1 MTTDTHLIII
11 RHGQTQAN
19 VDHKWHGSTDTA
31 LNQTG
36 EQQAQKAAERIA
48 REHTD
53 IAAIYASPLQRTLH
67 TALRI
72 GELLDIEVITDP
84 RLQEYGIGS
93 LEGTSFDDLRNQHN
107 FFDLVAADPHYAPDR
122 GESIHGVGTR
132 VRSAFEEFAANHR
145 GEKVVAVSH
154 GAAMALALAGIFHD
168 DWYQWHRFHFQNT
181 AVTEL
186 QLGSSPRLLRFNC
199 VHHLAATGLDNLPTV
214 ENG

>member
-1 MTTDTHLIII
+1 MNNDIHLIII

-31 LNQTG
+31 LNETG
-36 EQQAQKAAERIA
+36 GLQAQKAAERIA
-48 REHTD
+48 REHSD
-53 IAAIYASPLQRTLH
+53 VSAIYASPLQRTLH
-67 TALRI
+67 TAQRI
-72 GELLDIEVITDP
+72 AELLDIEVITEP
-84 RLQEYGIGS
+84 RIQEYGIGT
-93 LEGTSFDDLRNQHN
+93 LEGTSFDELREQHD
-107 FFDLVAADPHYAPDR
+107 FFDRVAADPHYAPEL

-132 VRSAFEEFAANHR
+132 VISAFEDFTARHP

-186 QLGSSPRLLRFNC
+186 NLGSVPKLLRFNC
-199 VHHLAATGLDNLPTV
+199 VEHLTAAGLDNLPTV
-214 ENG
+214 TNG

>member
-1 MTTDTHLIII
+1 MNNDIHLIII

-31 LNQTG
+31 LNEIG

-48 REHTD
+48 REHSD
-53 IAAIYASPLQRTLH
+53 VSAIYASPLQRTRH
-67 TALRI
+67 TAQRI
-72 GELLDIEVITDP
+72 AELLDIEVIAEP
-84 RLQEYGIGS
+84 RIQEYGIGA
-93 LEGTSFDDLRNQHN
+93 LEGTSFDDLKERHD
-107 FFDLVAADPHYAPDR
+107 FFDRVAADPHYAAER

-132 VRSAFEEFAANHR
+132 VISAFEDFAARHP

-154 GAAMALALAGIFHD
+154 GAAMALALAGIFHN

-186 QLGSSPRLLRFNC
+186 NLGSTPKLLRFNC
-199 VHHLAATGLDNLPTV
+199 VEHLAASGLDNLPTV
-214 ENG
+214 TNG